1 MMRLVVILVLIGAL
15 VWYFFL
21 RKSSVKQTKKPQE
34 EVMVECS
41 KCGTYISSKEAIVV
55 GKKYFCS
62 KKCLD

>member
-1 MMRLVVILVLIGAL
+1 MRLVVILVLIGAL
-15 VWYFFL
+15 VWFFFL
-21 RKSSVKQTKKPQE
+21 RKYPTKQTKKPQE
-34 EVMVECS
+34 ELMVECC

>member
-15 VWYFFL
+15 VWFFFL
-21 RKSSVKQTKKPQE
+21 RKNPTKQTKKPQE
-34 EVMVECS
+34 ELMVECC